1 MAKAKAKSV
10 GAPPTKIDWEFVGNQ
25 LIKGVTLARISR
37 STGVSVDTYRR
48 QCLAQNN
55 INFAAFRQQKKATGE
70 LMLTSCLYDCAM
82 MAREDPRYITMAI
95 FLAKAMLG
103 MTDKP
108 KEDTGNS
115 TVSLTVNKGNEGNA

>member
-10 GAPPTKIDWEFVGNQ
+10 GHPPTKIDWDFVGNQ

-95 FLAKAMLG
+95 FLAKAMLN
-103 MTDKP
+103 MSDRP
-108 KEDTGNS
+108 KEDKGTGVVNI
-115 TVSLTVNKGNEGNA
+115 TVNKGDAGNA